1 MKTTQ
6 SIMLL
11 VTLLAASYAQ
21 AQEPAAAP
29 QQVWTYPP
37 QPMVSNQ
44 MQYPTVTQPMA
55 QFPNQTYMQQPQAAY
70 PYTAYPYTAYQNTY
84 AAPSYYYPYAAQ
96 QQVYQQQAYR
106 PYYPAQYNPAQQ
118 VYRPYMAQQQQ
129 PGMMPGPARQA
140 APAPAPQKKVTHA
153 WGDTRYL
160 WPDFYTNFTG
170 DVWDKMINAPYDMGR
185 MPGGWQFPSIST
197 PDPVTVSD
205 AIANQVPPFAEEA
218 GKMVPLD
225 DVGNMRPF

>member
-6 SIMLL
+6 SILL
-11 VTLLAASYAQ
+11 LAILLAASHAQ

-29 QQVWTYPP
+29 QQNLTFPP
-37 QPMVSNQ
+37 QPVVNNQ
-44 MQYPTVTQPMA
+44 VYYPGVAPTGP
-55 QFPNQTYMQQPQAAY
+55 QFPNQAYMQKPPMAY
-70 PYTAYPYTAYQNTY
+70 PYAVQQPY
-84 AAPSYYYPYAAQ
+84 AAPSYYYPYAQ
-96 QQVYQQQAYR
+96 QQQAYR
-106 PYYPAQYNPAQQ
+106 PYYY
-118 VYRPYMAQQQQ
+118 PYPQQQQ
-129 PGMMPGPARQA
+129 MMTPYPMRQ
-140 APAPAPQKKVTHA
+140 PMPMPQKKETHA

-160 WPDFYTNFTG
+160 WPDFYTDFTG
-170 DVWDKMINAPYDMGR
+170 DFWDKMINAPYDMGR

-218 GKMVPLD
+218 AKMVPAD

>member
-11 VTLLAASYAQ
+11 ATLLAANYVQ

-29 QQVWTYPP
+29 QQNLTFPTQAVASAPVYY
-37 QPMVSNQ
+37 QPAVAS
-44 MQYPTVTQPMA
+44 
-55 QFPNQTYMQQPQAAY
+55 
-70 PYTAYPYTAYQNTY
+70 PYTAYQNY
-84 AAPSYYYPYAAQ
+84 AAPSYYYPYPQ
-96 QQVYQQQAYR
+96 QQQAYQQAYR
-106 PYYPAQYNPAQQ
+106 PYYYPTQQYYPAQPAYN
-118 VYRPYMAQQQQ
+118 PYMAQQQQ
-129 PGMMPGPARQA
+129 IQQQQQPRMMPGPARQA
-140 APAPAPQKKVTHA
+140 APAPQKKVTHA

-160 WPDFYTNFTG
+160 WPDYYTDFTG

-218 GKMVPLD
+218 AKMVPAD
-225 DVGNMRPF
+225 DVGKMRPF